1 MTALLP
7 YAAMAL
13 AGLGL
18 FVGVMVLAKEPPRVI
33 QRLGLRGVK
42 RATALEGRFRLLEP
56 AVRYLAAAIEKL
68 PIDGM
73 RRRAATDLRLAG
85 DYLGLTPNEYIALT
99 IMSGMG
105 GIVVGVGFLFVKASV
120 WVVVFWGAIG
130 FLLPWLRVR
139 EEIKQRHKHVNA
151 SLPGAIELAALC
163 LGAGLDF
170 PGALRQVIETA
181 PDRQKPLYEELRHI
195 MQEIELGRTRE
206 KALENFASRVPTVPV
221 RDFVSAVIQAERK
234 GTPLADVL
242 RVQAGLQRTA
252 RSTRIE
258 EAAARASVVMNV
270 PLVLLLGATLLLL
283 LAPVV
288 LKYMVHFG

>member
-1 MTALLP
+1 MNALLP

-13 AGLGL
+13 AGLGI

-56 AVRYLAAAIEKL
+56 MVRYLAAAIEKL

-73 RRRAATDLRLAG
+73 RRRAASDLRLAG

-99 IMSGMG
+99 LLSGG
-105 GIVVGVGFLFVKASV
+105 AGIVVGVGFLFVKASV
-120 WVVVFWGAIG
+120 WVVVFWGTIG
-130 FLLPWLRVR
+130 FLIPWLRVR

-151 SLPGAIELAALC
+151 SLPGAVELAALC

-181 PDRQKPLYEELRHI
+181 PDRQKPLYEELKHI

-242 RVQAGLQRTA
+242 RVQAALQRTA

-258 EAAARASVVMNV
+258 EGAARAAVVMNV

>member
-1 MTALLP
+1 MNALLP

-13 AGLGL
+13 AGLGI
-18 FVGVMVLAKEPPRVI
+18 FVGVMVLAKEPPRII

-56 AVRYLAAAIEKL
+56 VVRYLAAAIEKL

-73 RRRAATDLRLAG
+73 RRRAASELRLAG

-99 IMSGMG
+99 LLSGG
-105 GIVVGVGFLFVKASV
+105 AGIVIGVGFLFVKASV

-130 FLLPWLRVR
+130 FLVPWLRVR

-151 SLPGAIELAALC
+151 SLPGAVELAALC

-195 MQEIELGRTRE
+195 TQEIELGRTRE
-206 KALENFASRVPTVPV
+206 KALENFAARVPTVPV

-242 RVQAGLQRTA
+242 RIQAALQRTA